1 MATIFDNIL
10 QQGVSKGIVPAKS
23 KAARTW
29 YRDAAG
35 KLMSNITP
43 STFEKRTDSARKTD
57 GMEFGYMYAFKYD
70 PKWKKEM
77 PYYDTFPL
85 IFPVKFE
92 SDGFLGIN
100 FHYLT
105 PVLRAKLMD
114 GLYSTLTNKN
124 YDDTTR
130 IRISYEILQSA
141 AKYRYFKPTL
151 KKYLRDHV
159 RSKFL
164 EIQVNEWDIALF
176 LPTESFRKAD
186 TGRVWEESR
195 KKVGRS

>member
-10 QQGVSKGIVPAKS
+10 KQGISKGIVPAKS
-23 KAARTW
+23 SAARTW
-29 YRDAAG
+29 YRDAAV
-35 KLMSNITP
+35 KLLSNTTAN
-43 STFEKRTDSARKTD
+43 SFDKRMDSSRKTED
-57 GMEFGYMYAFKYD
+57 MEYGYMYAFRYD
-70 PKWKKEM
+70 PKWKNEL

-100 FHYLT
+100 FHYLP

-114 GLYSTLTNKN
+114 ALYSTLTNKK

-130 IRISYEILQSA
+130 VRISYDILQSA

-151 KKYLRDHV
+151 KKYLRNHI

-176 LPTESFRKAD
+176 LPTESFKKAD
-186 TGRVWEESR
+186 AKHVWEESR
-195 KKVGRS
+195 KKIGKT